1 MEYRDIPG
9 IKIPMSQVIQG
20 ATTLF
25 GEESVEH
32 WEDLLD
38 DVMNSGINAFDTGLV
53 YADQN
58 GNCDERLGR
67 WINARNIRDQ
77 VIVIGKGCHPGPP
90 NWEESRVLPECV
102 ELDIEKTL
110 DRMGTDRL
118 DLWLFH
124 RDDEEIPIDELV
136 DAVDKQISAGL
147 ISSWGVSNWSIN
159 RLESA
164 LESAK
169 KNSWVLPVVF
179 SPHLSLVSQEQ
190 PPWKAVTSIAGDAA
204 NDDREWLK
212 DKQFQVLAWS
222 TLAGGYLTS
231 SIDIETM
238 LAPSSHLL
246 AEMARCYH
254 SEKNWSR
261 RERAI
266 ELAIKKD
273 CTLEQIA
280 VSWVLH
286 ADFPTYALCASRN
299 KTEASHNVASAEIYL
314 SASERIWLESGEI
327 IE

>member
-124 RDDEEIPIDELV
+124 RDDEEIPIDELA

-147 ISSWGVSNWSIN
+147 INSWGC
-159 RLESA
+159 L
-164 LESAK
+164 LYT
-169 KNSWVLPVVF
+169 
-179 SPHLSLVSQEQ
+179 SPS
-190 PPWKAVTSIAGDAA
+190 PRD
-204 NDDREWLK
+204 
-212 DKQFQVLAWS
+212 
-222 TLAGGYLTS
+222 
-231 SIDIETM
+231 
-238 LAPSSHLL
+238 
-246 AEMARCYH
+246 
-254 SEKNWSR
+254 
-261 RERAI
+261 
-266 ELAIKKD
+266 
-273 CTLEQIA
+273 
-280 VSWVLH
+280 
-286 ADFPTYALCASRN
+286 
-299 KTEASHNVASAEIYL
+299 
-314 SASERIWLESGEI
+314 
-327 IE
+327 